1 MRKVRVYY
9 KGRYYYL
16 GKAKNLEEELNLNGT
31 VGGIL
36 IGIKLK
42 KVPMRVC
49 SVWVLTMTLVMRL
62 LVSVLIYNSLT
73 EMQQNTQLKHLN
85 HCI

>member
-1 MRKVRVYY
+1 METNRGYQSTNKTNQS
-9 KGRYYYL
+9 KHD
-16 GKAKNLEEELNLNGT
+16 T
-31 VGGIL
+31 IGGIL

-42 KVPMRVC
+42 KVLMQVYSIWILTLALVLPMLM
-49 SVWVLTMTLVMRL
+49 SVI
-62 LVSVLIYNSLT
+62 IYNSLT